1 MTTVKLMPQRSRGL
15 AVVLL
20 ALLLLFVTAVFTVP
34 TVLLYQRYDAALG
47 EFSTRLDRFQR
58 LAAQG
63 PEYSRTLEAV
73 KARQGRRF
81 FLKATAVNLAGAE
94 LQEMV
99 RSAVE
104 SNGGRLGSIQIGQAR
119 EEADR
124 RRIPVSVQ
132 LVANVQALQ
141 RILHALETQTPY
153 LFVDNLSLRTSVF
166 RGFRPTP
173 GVEPEINVQLDV
185 SGYLARSGN

>member
-1 MTTVKLMPQRSRGL
+1 MTTVKLTPQRSRGL
-15 AVVLL
+15 AVALL
-20 ALLLLFVTAVFTVP
+20 ILLLLFVMAVFTLP
-34 TVLLYQRYDAALG
+34 TVLLYQRYDAALD

-58 LAAQG
+58 MAAQG

-94 LQEMV
+94 LQELV

-153 LFVDNLSLRTSVF
+153 LFVENLSLRTSVF